1 MNICNSF
8 NYRNETRSNDTTN
21 IENINKH
28 LEDDEE
34 EFIKKNKA
42 VFLKNYDLFKQY
54 RHLYTN
60 EQITNNIC
68 YIHENNVI
76 IQYAF
81 FKQFGNKNNYDII
94 TQHIVNSINSILI
107 NYDSINVHFSLH
119 KMDLLDLEKHYDFLL
134 CICKLMQ
141 SAYPDKLNKFN
152 IYQPPFIYSKIYS
165 IISTFIDKTT
175 RSRIK
180 LVE

>member
-1 MNICNSF
+1 MNICKSV
-8 NYRNETRSNDTTN
+8 NYVNEPKN
-21 IENINKH
+21 ENIDYN
-28 LEDDEE
+28 EE
-34 EFIKKNKA
+34 EFIKKNNIL
-42 VFLKNYDLFKQY
+42 FIKNYESYKSH

-60 EQITNNIC
+60 EQIINNIC
-68 YIHENNVI
+68 YVDDNNLI

-81 FKQFGNKNNYDII
+81 FKKFGNKHNYDVITMHII
-94 TQHIVNSINSILI
+94 NNINNILQHYTL
-107 NYDSINVHFSLH
+107 INVHFSLH

-141 SAYPDKLNKFN
+141 SSYPDKLNKFN

-180 LVE
+180 LI

>member
-1 MNICNSF
+1 MNICKSV
-8 NYRNETRSNDTTN
+8 NYVNEPKN
-21 IENINKH
+21 ENI
-28 LEDDEE
+28 DYTEE
-34 EFIKKNKA
+34 EFIKKNNIL
-42 VFLKNYDLFKQY
+42 FIKNYESYKSH

-60 EQITNNIC
+60 EQIINNIC
-68 YIHENNVI
+68 YVDENNLI

-81 FKQFGNKNNYDII
+81 FKKFGNKHNYDVITMHII
-94 TQHIVNSINSILI
+94 SNINNILQHYTL
-107 NYDSINVHFSLH
+107 INVHFSLH

-141 SAYPDKLNKFN
+141 STYPDKLNKFN

-180 LVE
+180 LI

>member
-1 MNICNSF
+1 MEVRNTNTLKYINERQN
-8 NYRNETRSNDTTN
+8 NYNENTN
-21 IENINKH
+21 H
-28 LEDDEE
+28 LEDIEE
-34 EFIKKNKA
+34 AFIKKNKTL
-42 VFLKNYDLFKQY
+42 FLKNYDSFKQY

-68 YIHENNVI
+68 YIDENNVM
-76 IQYAF
+76 IQYGF
-81 FKQFGNKNNYDII
+81 FKKFGNKNNYDII
-94 TQHIVNSINSILI
+94 TQHIVNKINTILI
-107 NYDSINVHFSLH
+107 RYDSINVHFSLH
-119 KMDLLDLEKHYDFLL
+119 KMDLLDLEKHYEFLL

-141 SAYPDKLNKFN
+141 TAYPDKLNKFN

-180 LVE
+180 LVD

>member
-1 MNICNSF
+1 M
-8 NYRNETRSNDTTN
+8 NETNTKEIPK
-21 IENINKH
+21 IENIN
-28 LEDDEE
+28 EIQNSEE
-34 EFIKKNKA
+34 EFIKKNN
-42 VFLKNYDLFKQY
+42 VLFLRNYDLFKQY
-54 RHLYTN
+54 RQLYTN

-68 YIHENNVI
+68 YIHENNLV

-81 FKQFGNKNNYDII
+81 FKKFGNKNNYDII
-94 TQHIVNSINSILI
+94 TQHIVNNINSILI
-107 NYDSINVHFSLH
+107 HYELINVHFSLH
-119 KMDLLDLEKHYDFLL
+119 KMDLLGLEKHYDFLL

-141 SAYPDKLNKFN
+141 STYPDKLNKFN